1 MLWLIGIGLLGVVFF
16 ELALINLLKETI
28 FKENNDGKND

>member
-28 FKENNDGKND
+28 FREKE

>member
-1 MLWLIGIGLLGVVFF
+1 MLWLIGIGFLCIVFF

-28 FKENNDGKND
+28 FREKE